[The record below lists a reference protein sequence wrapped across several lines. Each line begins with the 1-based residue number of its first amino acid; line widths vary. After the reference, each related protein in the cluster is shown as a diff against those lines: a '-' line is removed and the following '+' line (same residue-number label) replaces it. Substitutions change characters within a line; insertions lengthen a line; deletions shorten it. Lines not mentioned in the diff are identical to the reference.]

1 MPERVKNVELQ
12 VGALR
17 GDLVKLT
24 EALSRLGSFDSDK
37 QPILPKNQGGN
48 DYVF

>member
-1 MPERVKNVELQ
+1 MPERVKNVEFQL
-12 VGALR
+12 GALR

-24 EALSRLGSFDSDK
+24 EALSKLCNLDDAE
-37 QPILPKNQGGN
+37 QPTVPKNQGGN